1 MGDSNIY
8 LLSIYI
14 YTQLDLGMFQFQ
26 TQPKKSLKKPKGV
39 TKGIWGIHAWTRD
52 LDTQWYSIDTNI

>member
-39 TKGIWGIHAWTRD
+39 TKGIWGIHA
-52 LDTQWYSIDTNI
+52 

>member
-1 MGDSNIY
+1 
-8 LLSIYI
+8 
-14 YTQLDLGMFQFQ
+14 MFQFQ

-39 TKGIWGIHAWTRD
+39 TKGIWGIHASTRD